1 MVSPPQYVPTR
12 VTRDG
17 SRTSFF
23 WWCVGAVAGALMAL
37 LLMLLGALP
46 IGLVVYFAVRLA
58 LAKERESAGRP
69 GAEQKTAAPR
79 ERGDGPR

>member
-1 MVSPPQYVPTR
+1 
-12 VTRDG
+12 
-17 SRTSFF
+17 
-23 WWCVGAVAGALMAL
+23 MAL

-46 IGLVVYFAVRLA
+46 VGLVVYFSVCLA
-58 LAKERESAGRP
+58 LAKERESAGRS

>member
-1 MVSPPQYVPTR
+1 MNIDFSGGVL
-12 VTRDG
+12 
-17 SRTSFF
+17 
-23 WWCVGAVAGALMAL
+23 GAVAGALMAL